1 MMSALVLAA
10 GAGTRLGQPK
20 ARLLIHGV
28 PLALLHVRRAR
39 EAGCDRIVVVT
50 RRADREWVGREAEV
64 AVSEE
69 PEQAGSL
76 RVGVAAMFGGGG
88 GDGDGDGDGGGDG
101 GGDGDG
107 VGDGGGDGDGDGGGD
122 WVLVT
127 PVDALPARTDTI
139 SLLFAALGDAVDAVT
154 PVANG
159 KGGHP
164 VILRAT
170 VLRRAYAAGAPPLR
184 DVLQGL
190 GARRLR
196 VEVDDPNVVTNL
208 DTPADVRAATGA
220 DPVFLPL

>member
-1 MMSALVLAA
+1 MINAIIVAA

-39 EAGCDRIVVVT
+39 EAGCGRIVVVT

-76 RVGVAAMFGGGG
+76 GVGVAGMFGGGG
-88 GDGDGDGDGGGDG
+88 
-101 GGDGDG
+101 
-107 VGDGGGDGDGDGGGD
+107 GDGDGGGD

-127 PVDALPARTDTI
+127 PVDALPARSETI
-139 SLLFAALGDAVDAVT
+139 ARLFAAIGEGVDAVT
-154 PVANG
+154 PVVGG

-164 VILRAT
+164 VLLRAS
-170 VLRRAYAAGAPPLR
+170 VLRRAYAGAAPPLR
-184 DVLQGL
+184 DVLHGL

-196 VEVDDPNVVTNL
+196 VEVDDPDVVTNL
-208 DTPADVRAATGA
+208 DTPADVLAATGA
-220 DPVFLPL
+220 EPVFLPL

>member
-1 MMSALVLAA
+1 MINAIIVAA

-39 EAGCDRIVVVT
+39 EAGCDGIVVVT
-50 RRADREWVGREAEV
+50 RRADQEWVGREAEV
-64 AVSEE
+64 AVSVE

-76 RVGVAAMFGGGG
+76 RAGVAALFGDGGGG
-88 GDGDGDGDGGGDG
+88 GD
-101 GGDGDG
+101 
-107 VGDGGGDGDGDGGGD
+107 GD

-127 PVDALPARTDTI
+127 PVDALPARLETI
-139 SLLFAALGDAVDAVT
+139 SRLFAALGEGADAVS
-154 PVANG
+154 PVVSG

-164 VILRAT
+164 VVLRAS
-170 VLRRAYAAGAPPLR
+170 VLRRAYDGAAPPLR

-208 DTPADVRAATGA
+208 DTPADVLAATGA
-220 DPVFLPL
+220 EPVFLPL